1 MKWETFL
8 ERFGAYSLIEPQM
21 VYVGE
26 ANPQAIQAQL
36 SRWVKARQLIKLVR
50 GKYGT
55 KKRAALGV
63 EQRVIHLSR
72 LIVTCSSCLL

>member
-1 MKWETFL
+1 MRWEAFL

-36 SRWVKARQLIKLVR
+36 SHWVKAGQLIKLVR

-55 KKRAALGV
+55 K
-63 EQRVIHLSR
+63 
-72 LIVTCSSCLL
+72 

>member
-1 MKWETFL
+1 MRWETFL

-26 ANPQAIQAQL
+26 ANPQAIQAQS
-36 SRWVKARQLIKLVR
+36 SRWVKAGQLIKLVR

-55 KKRAALGV
+55 K
-63 EQRVIHLSR
+63 
-72 LIVTCSSCLL
+72 